1 MDTSKPT
8 AKHLPRL
15 ANRRT
20 KISLSAGAAI
30 RLLLFTGCR
39 LREILNLKWEYVD
52 LERGVLFLPDSKSG
66 RKTVVLNAPAMT
78 VLNGLE
84 RIGPFVVPGDT
95 PGNPR
100 SDLKRPWE
108 SITVRAGH
116 GQTPKSAPLSHAH
129 FNDHLAAST
138 AAAIATS
145 FRRSHMRAGSA
156 SGPSIP
162 H

>member
-39 LREILNLKWEYVD
+39 LREILNLKCEYVD

-108 SITVRAGH
+108 SITVRAG
-116 GQTPKSAPLSHAH
+116 L
-129 FNDHLAAST
+129 N
-138 AAAIATS
+138 
-145 FRRSHMRAGSA
+145 
-156 SGPSIP
+156 
-162 H
+162 